1 MKRKRNLK
9 FNRGYLKLLVV
20 TFQRLFCGH
29 HDRPGICKIFQH
41 KQKMCSCLMIRER
54 RDMKEME
61 TCRARGRSHPGSSP
75 PEPCPSGWSHRLQRV
90 RPPWGGSRTPRPAPA
105 SSPPPAAARTCAR
118 AWIRFDSFFL
128 SKFLQV
134 TSTFVAH
141 GVRKNWFHLRGGAVK
156 AFLMHLNLWDTQLN
170 MLQTT
175 TKLANLKATLVEN
188 STDWV

>member
-9 FNRGYLKLLVV
+9 FNRGYLKLLVLV

-118 AWIRFDSFFL
+118 AWIRFDSFFSPSF
-128 SKFLQV
+128 SKLPQHLWPMECGR
-134 TSTFVAH
+134 TGSTWGVAPSKH
-141 GVRKNWFHLRGGAVK
+141 SWCI
-156 AFLMHLNLWDTQLN
+156 WTC
-170 MLQTT
+170 
-175 TKLANLKATLVEN
+175 EI
-188 STDWV
+188 